1 LSALRF
7 LFRADGGISIGTG
20 HVVRCATLAAT
31 LRREGHEVHFVSREL
46 PGHLIGW
53 LRQQGFSISVLP
65 DDTRNAI
72 TQPRDAAESSDAIG
86 DRYFDWLV
94 VDHYALDQPWEAE
107 MARVAARI
115 LAIDDLGRA
124 HDCHLLLDQNYRN
137 EIHERYVSR
146 VPSHCVLLLGPQFA
160 LVRSEFAALRSV
172 SLARLRTG
180 LSRIVVFMG
189 GTDSLNE
196 TTKALAGLVQ
206 ARLAESFV
214 DVVIGQGN
222 PHRAEV
228 EAACARLP
236 KVELHIQTT
245 RMAELLTAADLA
257 ICAGGSVTWERCVLG
272 LPGMVV
278 ITAENQEAIARTV
291 AAAGGH
297 RLLGWH
303 RDLTAEHYA
312 QEISV
317 LAGEDLRP
325 MSAAA
330 AGICDGLGVGR
341 VADALGGS
349 AASAHLAARPLH
361 A

>member
-1 LSALRF
+1 
-7 LFRADGGISIGTG
+7 
-20 HVVRCATLAAT
+20 
-31 LRREGHEVHFVSREL
+31 
-46 PGHLIGW
+46 
-53 LRQQGFSISVLP
+53 
-65 DDTRNAI
+65 
-72 TQPRDAAESSDAIG
+72 
-86 DRYFDWLV
+86 
-94 VDHYALDQPWEAE
+94 
-107 MARVAARI
+107 
-115 LAIDDLGRA
+115 
-124 HDCHLLLDQNYRN
+124 
-137 EIHERYVSR
+137 
-146 VPSHCVLLLGPQFA
+146 